1 MMIMRNVYG
10 LILSGGSGTR
20 LWPLSRENFPKQFL
34 TLHGDKTL
42 MQNTALRMLN
52 VVTLESLRVISGA
65 KWHDLVMKQSGEIFG
80 DDNIPEG
87 FIIEEPF
94 ARGTAPAIL
103 LAAEELKRQ
112 GANDDDVMIV
122 VPSDAFIRNTK
133 VFTEALKTGI
143 KAADE
148 GYIATLGIAPV
159 RPETGFGYIKQGCE
173 LGSGYYE
180 AEAFVEKPDL
190 RTAQKY
196 LAEGVYLWNGGI
208 FIFTPK
214 SLYRE
219 LEHANPELYSLAVD
233 GKMRENFPSAKN
245 ISFDNAVMEH
255 AEHVAVVPLVNS
267 GWSDVGS
274 WDALH
279 DDVMECDE
287 RRNVVEGKAVILES
301 SNCFVHS
308 RGKLTVLN
316 EVNDIIVVDTPDALF
331 VTRRGASQ
339 EVREAVKY
347 LKSNGMEEFV

>member
-1 MMIMRNVYG
+1 MIMRNVYG

-133 VFTEALKTGI
+133 VFTDALKTGI

-159 RPETGFGYIKQGCE
+159 RPETGFGYIKQGSE

-190 RTAQKY
+190 RTAQK
-196 LAEGVYLWNGGI
+196 
-208 FIFTPK
+208 
-214 SLYRE
+214 
-219 LEHANPELYSLAVD
+219 
-233 GKMRENFPSAKN
+233 
-245 ISFDNAVMEH
+245 
-255 AEHVAVVPLVNS
+255 
-267 GWSDVGS
+267 
-274 WDALH
+274 
-279 DDVMECDE
+279 
-287 RRNVVEGKAVILES
+287 
-301 SNCFVHS
+301 
-308 RGKLTVLN
+308 
-316 EVNDIIVVDTPDALF
+316 
-331 VTRRGASQ
+331 
-339 EVREAVKY
+339 
-347 LKSNGMEEFV
+347 